1 MHERVARL
9 FKQLACNVFDCDGI
23 VDLQFFFLLIVFGL
37 CHDHFEFQP
46 QLSIITSVYEN
57 NSWNCYVS

>member
-1 MHERVARL
+1 
-9 FKQLACNVFDCDGI
+9 
-23 VDLQFFFLLIVFGL
+23 VFGL